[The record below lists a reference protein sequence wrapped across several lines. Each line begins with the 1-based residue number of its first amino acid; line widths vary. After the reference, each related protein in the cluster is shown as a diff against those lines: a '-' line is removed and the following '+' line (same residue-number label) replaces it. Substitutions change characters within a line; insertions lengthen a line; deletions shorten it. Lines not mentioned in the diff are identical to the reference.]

1 MTLDAA
7 RILASIPLIL
17 AGQAISTL
25 GYRVAGA
32 RHLNPHTR
40 SSYPQSWG

>member
-1 MTLDAA
+1 MSLDAA

-17 AGQAISTL
+17 GGQVITTL

-40 SSYPQSWG
+40 RSS